1 MFPEQAYLIR
11 LLIMVM
17 GPVLLWWLQKRAREV
32 PTPEQ
37 KELIEKHGHLK
48 LLVGQAFLVIC
59 LGLILYGVL
68 AVPWV
73 WEGLRKGRYRNHS

>member
-11 LLIMVM
+11 WLIMVM

-37 KELIEKHGHLK
+37 KELIEKHGPLK
-48 LLVGQAFLVIC
+48 LLVRQAFLVIG

-73 WEGLRKGRYRNHS
+73 WEEIREGRYRNHS

>member
-11 LLIMVM
+11 WLIMAM

-32 PTPEQ
+32 PTPQQ
-37 KELIEKHGHLK
+37 KELIEKHGPLK
-48 LLVGQAFLVIC
+48 LLVNQAFLVIC

-73 WEGLRKGRYRNHS
+73 WEEIREGRYRNHS